1 MPTKLTESEI
11 LRYRTTVYGMAATMG
26 RVPRMSFGRDRY
38 GMGAALSQVGH
49 VMHMRNICVPPCV
62 LGQLVGDIQVLGRQ
76 V

>member
-49 VMHMRNICVPPCV
+49 MMRVCWYRRDSALR
-62 LGQLVGDIQVLGRQ
+62 LGQFC
-76 V
+76 